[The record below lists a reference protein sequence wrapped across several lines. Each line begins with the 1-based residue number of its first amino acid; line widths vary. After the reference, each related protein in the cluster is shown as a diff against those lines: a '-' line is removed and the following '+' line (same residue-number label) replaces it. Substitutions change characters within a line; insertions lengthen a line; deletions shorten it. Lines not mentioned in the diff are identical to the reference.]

1 MYTIIHNSN
10 VLKRN
15 VLDTSMF
22 FILYII
28 LEFLSLLSKVFFLIL
43 LN

>member
-1 MYTIIHNSN
+1 MYTIIHNNN

-28 LEFLSLLSKVFFLIL
+28 LEFLSLLSKEFFLIL